1 VTHGFTK
8 GKFNSLKPHQQHK
21 LSARIL
27 RELYENPDDGNLKS
41 EYLKYQEWMGAK
53 APLPLDRAKIAHL
66 YHFHLKEAGVSIKEA
81 RFLPR
86 ISQRDRSEAEQSLGY
101 CLYLDNLR
109 SAHNVGSIL
118 RTVEAFQFGKVVF
131 SPYTPWIDQKKVK
144 EASMGAWEWVEC
156 LQAPLER
163 LPRPW
168 IVLET
173 APEAITL
180 DDYDFPEQGTFILG
194 NEELGCS
201 EELLALA
208 DGVIQIPLRGRKNSL
223 NVANAFAILAF
234 ASIRQKN
241 RP

>member
-1 VTHGFTK
+1 MGVEAPASFD
-8 GKFNSLKPHQQHK
+8 
-21 LSARIL
+21 
-27 RELYENPDDGNLKS
+27 RE
-41 EYLKYQEWMGAK
+41 
-53 APLPLDRAKIAHL
+53 KIADL
-66 YHFHLKEAGVSIKEA
+66 YHGHLKEAGVSINEA

-86 ISQRDRSEAEQSLGY
+86 IAQRDRSEAEQSLGY

-131 SPYTPWIDQKKVK
+131 SPSTPWIDQKKVK
-144 EASMGAWEWVEC
+144 DASMGSWEWVEC
-156 LQAPLER
+156 LQTQLEQ

-173 APEAITL
+173 APDAIAL
-180 DDYDFPEQGTFILG
+180 EDFHFREKGTFILG

-201 EELLALA
+201 EEILAQA
-208 DGVIQIPLRGRKNSL
+208 DEVLQIRLRGRKNSL
-223 NVANAFAILAF
+223 NVANAFAILAY
-234 ASIRQKN
+234 AANQRT